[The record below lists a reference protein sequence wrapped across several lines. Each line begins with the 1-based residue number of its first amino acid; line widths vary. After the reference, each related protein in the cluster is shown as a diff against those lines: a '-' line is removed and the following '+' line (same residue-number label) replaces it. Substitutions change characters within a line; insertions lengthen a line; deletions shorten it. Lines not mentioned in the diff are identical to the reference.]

1 MAFAQGFYK
10 ISPAKDNQ
18 EPPQSFPTCP
28 PPSTGIPPDL
38 LSTCPKLLNTALP
51 LLMAPVMMDA
61 PLTLIPGTT
70 SKSGVVQNLTG
81 VSPQPTELPLY
92 GTESASIQFPLPP
105 VTLYT
110 STHPR
115 ISPGCVQ
122 LLGVSELAPYTL
134 STLMPHLPRFPP
146 PESGSSPLADPRAS
160 SREEEIILQEGGINI
175 SVSKNSSTDGA
186 DVSGF
191 RLCPSCPSRLA
202 LITTLIPTF
211 IILTVCFAIIVKFVC
226 FPTKV
231 RDTGGSQNCTITPAP
246 FYSVKYPANDT
257 INISSDCSTAMNAG
271 SHGMRIVG
279 GTEAAKDQWG
289 WQTSLHWRGK
299 HVCGGSIITSH
310 WVVTAAHCFVQ
321 YDMMLE
327 SDWIVVVDT
336 VSVSDSSQGKRY
348 NTLQIHP
355 HPRFSG
361 NDNDYDL
368 CLLRTQTEMEMGD
381 GVRPVCLP
389 RLSESFPP
397 DSPCWVTGWGYT
409 HEGGSVSSHL
419 RQAYVQVID
428 QSICLQS
435 NVYGSQLTPRMLC
448 AGVMEGGVDSCQG
461 DSGGP
466 LVCKTEAGDWR
477 LAGVV
482 SWGEGCGRRN
492 KPGVY
497 TRITQLL
504 QWLDQYISVSA
515 NNTNSIIILFEE
527 CYGFKLSFD
536 LK

>member
-1 MAFAQGFYK
+1 MAFVQGFYK

-18 EPPQSFPTCP
+18 EPLPSFPTCP

-51 LLMAPVMMDA
+51 LLTAPVMTDV

-70 SKSGVVQNLTG
+70 SKSLVVQNPTD

-92 GTESASIQFPLPP
+92 GTESASIQFPLPL

-134 STLMPHLPRFPP
+134 STLMPHLPRLPP
-146 PESGSSPLADPRAS
+146 PDSGSSPLTDPRAS
-160 SREEEIILQEGGINI
+160 SKEEEIILQEGGINI

-186 DVSGF
+186 
-191 RLCPSCPSRLA
+191 
-202 LITTLIPTF
+202 
-211 IILTVCFAIIVKFVC
+211 VKFVG
-226 FPTKV
+226 FPTKA
-231 RDTGGSQNCTITPAP
+231 RDTPAGGSQNCSITPGP
-246 FYSVKYPANDT
+246 FYSVKFPANDT
-257 INISSDCSTAMNAG
+257 VNISSDCSTAMNAG

-409 HEGGSVSSHL
+409 QEGGSVSSHL
-419 RQAYVQVID
+419 RQALVQVID

-504 QWLDQYISVSA
+504 QWLDQYISDKNEEAFSVA
-515 NNTNSIIILFEE
+515 TINDNNF
-527 CYGFKLSFD
+527 
-536 LK
+536 